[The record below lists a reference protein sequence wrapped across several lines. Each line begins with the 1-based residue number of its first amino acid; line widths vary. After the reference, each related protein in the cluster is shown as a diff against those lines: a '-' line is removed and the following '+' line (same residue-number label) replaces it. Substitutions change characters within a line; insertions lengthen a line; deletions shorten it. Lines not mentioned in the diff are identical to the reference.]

1 LVSLDIRRLREIPIQ
16 GNWIS
21 LFSLIP
27 SSHVFAGSLFFFV
40 GLFQREISVAAD
52 NAARVYRENTPEDRR
67 FACEIWDAMT
77 KAQERFIK
85 TIRSRNFEKYISVAH
100 KDNGDDFF
108 HEVPLLPHCIHFL
121 SQSSLHVVFLD
132 VSFLFF
138 LWQIDRHFSSFL
150 VPDMTIEKL
159 QKVATSHVDAHFK
172 AKWLR

>member
-1 LVSLDIRRLREIPIQ
+1 
-16 GNWIS
+16 
-21 LFSLIP
+21 
-27 SSHVFAGSLFFFV
+27 
-40 GLFQREISVAAD
+40 
-52 NAARVYRENTPEDRR
+52 
-67 FACEIWDAMT
+67 MT

-172 AKWLR
+172 AKWLRLWNSPTEVKEHYKFPSALPLREKVLDN